1 MEKKTIT
8 PKEQK
13 VIDKVKRANAEL
25 AKIRRDQ
32 KKQLRREQN
41 NQK

>member
-1 MEKKTIT
+1 MEQKTIT

-13 VIDKVKRANAEL
+13 AIDKVKRANAEL